1 MANNYLI
8 TGYWGEP
15 HVTVENDR
23 GIHAAI
29 FGAGRF
35 VLPVGNQFRAE
46 YIGNNTVRVYDGKLI
61 NNGAFA
67 GIPVGQYIDLYIPE
81 AKQGMTRK
89 DLIVFQYSKDVATLK
104 ESGVF
109 VVVSGEETGGTA
121 ADPELTQQDILSD
134 TATFDQ
140 MPLWSVTVSSTVISD
155 PVKLF
160 TVNDNL
166 ATIYNA
172 LTKAMENL
180 SKDFDNHEINKTNPH
195 GVTAAQV
202 GASPTGH
209 KHTTSEITDFPTS
222 MKPTAHGHTKSEIT
236 DFPTTE
242 TWKFTLEDGSIVTKA
257 VYVG

>member
-46 YIGNNTVRVYDGKLI
+46 YIGNNTIRVYDGKLI

-67 GIPVGQYIDLYIPE
+67 GIPAGQYVDLFIPE
-81 AKQGMTRK
+81 TGQNMNRN
-89 DLIVFQYSKDVATLK
+89 DLIVFQYEKNASTLV
-104 ESGVF
+104 ESGAF
-109 VVVSGEETGGTA
+109 VVVHGEETGGTA
-121 ADPELTQQDILSD
+121 ADPALTQQDILSD
-134 TATFDQ
+134 TASFDQ
-140 MPLWSVTVSSTVISD
+140 MALWRVSVSGTVISE
-155 PVKLF
+155 PVQLF
-160 TVNDNL
+160 TVHDNL
-166 ATIYNA
+166 ATIYEA
-172 LTKAMENL
+172 LTKAMAKVL
-180 SKDFDNHEINKTNPH
+180 SDAQAITNTLNKTMSELSGNVTQHTADKNNPH

-209 KHTTSEITDFPTS
+209 KHT
-222 MKPTAHGHTKSEIT
+222 KSEIT

-242 TWKFTLEDGSIVTKA
+242 ALTYHYEDGSSRTVE
-257 VYVG
+257 VYVK